1 MGVNAEHFLL
11 LLGIP
16 DNCEDQEF
24 KEAMQLALGTLDKY

>member
-1 MGVNAEHFLL
+1 MLSTLL

-24 KEAMQLALGTLDKY
+24 KKAVQPALGPLGRY